1 MKTAL
6 SHRRAFTLLELILT
20 LGILTVLA
28 TGVFS
33 LASAALQMT
42 EETVDFEE
50 RELTKDHFIE
60 LCRENFEQLPGSSRL
75 RLDPGEGG
83 AQGVV
88 SFMDSS
94 LSFGFGRPPSQVA
107 RVLLY
112 GQADGA
118 GHLTI
123 QTAYLTTQDAVRLDA
138 GSHEDFNG
146 TILPLLRNVNV
157 LRWRFHDPTRNE
169 WVDSWFHE
177 RRPSLAELTL
187 QLTSD
192 PAPVRVVFWI
202 PERSTPPRFE
212 LGMPPNAPAPPPPS
226 TPAPPR
232 ANP

>member
-1 MKTAL
+1 MRAVFN
-6 SHRRAFTLLELILT
+6 HRRAFTLLELILT

-28 TGVFS
+28 AGVFS
-33 LASAALQMT
+33 LASATLQMT
-42 EETVDFEE
+42 EETADFEE

-75 RLDPGEGG
+75 RLDPGEGN
-83 AQGVV
+83 AQAVV

-118 GHLTI
+118 GYLTI
-123 QTAYLTTQDAVRLDA
+123 QTAYLTAQEAVRLDA
-138 GSHEDFNG
+138 GSKEDFKG
-146 TILPLLRNVNV
+146 AILPLLRNVRV
-157 LRWRFHDPTRNE
+157 LRWRFYDPTRNE
-169 WVDSWFHE
+169 WADNWFHE

-192 PAPVRVVFWI
+192 AAPVRAVFWV

-212 LGMPPNAPAPPPPS
+212 LSAPPSGSPQPPP
-226 TPAPPR
+226 TPAP
-232 ANP
+232 